1 MRNQT
6 RAHYLS
12 LARVADEPEELTG
25 DYPLDLPD
33 WDWPDAPEPDYQIN
47 DGVPRGMLYGSL
59 YTCAAIIV
67 GCIVYLASLVQ

>member
-33 WDWPDAPEPDYQIN
+33 WDWPDAPDPRVN
-47 DGVPRGMLYGSL
+47 DSAIRGIVVGWMIMC
-59 YTCAAIIV
+59 TVIIF
-67 GCIVYLASLVQ
+67 GCLIYLALFASQ